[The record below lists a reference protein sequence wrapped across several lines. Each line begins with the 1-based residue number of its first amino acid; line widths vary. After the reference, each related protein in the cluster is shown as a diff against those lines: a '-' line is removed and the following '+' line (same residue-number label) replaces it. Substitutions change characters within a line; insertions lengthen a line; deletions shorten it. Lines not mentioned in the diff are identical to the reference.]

1 MRLLLAACLAGA
13 GWTGASPPVWP
24 ELVHAHC
31 SQRIPGSAPGE
42 DQLSQVELYYDWAAG
57 RNANLIRGQHDAL
70 GVLFDMEW
78 NNGSTYYYHGGGAAD
93 CRSLRFPVGIL
104 NPDWLS
110 NATYRGVERV
120 SGFDCERWEK
130 ADFIIY
136 WNRVD
141 ADRRPVKWIFT
152 DQNMTVDVISW
163 VEGENMAEADWQ
175 VDPSCFS
182 GRAARAHGGDRARR
196 ALPRIA

>member
-1 MRLLLAACLAGA
+1 
-13 GWTGASPPVWP
+13 
-24 ELVHAHC
+24 
-31 SQRIPGSAPGE
+31 
-42 DQLSQVELYYDWAAG
+42 
-57 RNANLIRGQHDAL
+57 
-70 GVLFDMEW
+70 MEW

-136 WNRVD
+136 WNVASITNLKCYGVR
-141 ADRRPVKWIFT
+141 
-152 DQNMTVDVISW
+152 
-163 VEGENMAEADWQ
+163 
-175 VDPSCFS
+175 
-182 GRAARAHGGDRARR
+182 
-196 ALPRIA
+196 

>member
-78 NNGSTYYYHGGGAAD
+78 NNGSTYYSSPSGQG
-93 CRSLRFPVGIL
+93 
-104 NPDWLS
+104 
-110 NATYRGVERV
+110 TYTPPPAKR
-120 SGFDCERWEK
+120 
-130 ADFIIY
+130 
-136 WNRVD
+136 
-141 ADRRPVKWIFT
+141 
-152 DQNMTVDVISW
+152 
-163 VEGENMAEADWQ
+163 
-175 VDPSCFS
+175 
-182 GRAARAHGGDRARR
+182 
-196 ALPRIA
+196 

>member
-70 GVLFDMEW
+70 GPNDYVF
-78 NNGSTYYYHGGGAAD
+78 T
-93 CRSLRFPVGIL
+93 RFK
-104 NPDWLS
+104 D
-110 NATYRGVERV
+110 
-120 SGFDCERWEK
+120 
-130 ADFIIY
+130 
-136 WNRVD
+136 
-141 ADRRPVKWIFT
+141 
-152 DQNMTVDVISW
+152 
-163 VEGENMAEADWQ
+163 GEIVAVTN
-175 VDPSCFS
+175 
-182 GRAARAHGGDRARR
+182 
-196 ALPRIA
+196 